1 MVWVLILTVI
11 PYHPGI
17 GVDPLEGLHLI
28 VMSIMEIAWRN
39 HSPLDGI
46 LLPITSQHFCSGGSL
61 GKEEVNE
68 TLLLW

>member
-17 GVDPLEGLHLI
+17 GVDPLERLHLI

-39 HSPLDGI
+39 HSTLDGI
-46 LLPITSQHFCSGGSL
+46 LLPITSQRFCSGGSR

-68 TLLLW
+68 ALLL